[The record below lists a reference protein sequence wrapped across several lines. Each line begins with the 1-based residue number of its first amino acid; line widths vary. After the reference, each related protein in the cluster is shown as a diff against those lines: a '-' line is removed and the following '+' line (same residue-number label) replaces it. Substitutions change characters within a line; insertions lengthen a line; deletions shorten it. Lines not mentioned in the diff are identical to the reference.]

1 MSVAGILYYYIFI
14 KLGENDMN
22 LQSVGKNKEE
32 IKDMYNTY
40 FYETFK
46 RLDFIAET
54 GEGSYII
61 AEDGKQYLDFM
72 AGIAVNSTGHCNPK
86 VVEAIKEQAETMMHA
101 SNYCYTVPQVMLA
114 ELICKTIGMEK
125 IYFQNSGAEANE
137 AMIKLARKYG
147 KDNFGP
153 DRYNIITAKNSF
165 HGRTLATLTAT
176 GQPGS
181 AIQKNYDP
189 FVPGFKY
196 AEYNNLESFKELVDE
211 NTIAI
216 MVEPVQGEGG
226 VIPATKEFLEGLRK
240 LCDDNNMLLLFD
252 EVQTGWGRTGDVMGF
267 MTYGVKP
274 DCVSMAKAMGG
285 GMPIGAMCTS
295 AKLALTFG
303 PGAHGSTYAGNPVCC
318 AASYAQI
325 TEILENDLAGNSKT
339 VGAYFMDRLKA
350 IPHVKEVRGK
360 GLMIGVEFDCDI
372 ANDVK
377 YTSADNGLLM
387 TAVRPSVIRFV
398 PPLNVTKEDCD
409 KAYDILESVVKELV
423 GDK

>member
-1 MSVAGILYYYIFI
+1 M
-14 KLGENDMN
+14 KLQD
-22 LQSVGKNKEE
+22 VNKTKDD

-46 RLDFIAET
+46 RLDFVAET
-54 GEGSYII
+54 GNGSYII
-61 AEDGKQYLDFM
+61 AEDGKEYLDFM
-72 AGIAVNSTGHCNPK
+72 AGIAVNSTGHCNK
-86 VVEAIKEQAETMMHA
+86 RVVEAIKEQCETMIHA

-114 ELICKTIGMEK
+114 ELICKSIGMEK

-147 KDNFGP
+147 KDNYGP
-153 DRYNIITAKNSF
+153 DRYNIVTAKNSF
-165 HGRTLATLTAT
+165 HGRTLATLAAT
-176 GQPGS
+176 GQPGTP
-181 AIQKNYDP
+181 IQNNYDP
-189 FVPGFKY
+189 FIPGFKY
-196 AEYNNLESFKELVDE
+196 AEYNNLQSFIEACDE
-211 NTIAI
+211 DTIAV

-226 VIPATKEFLEGLRK
+226 VIPATKEFLQGLRR
-240 LCDDNNMLLLFD
+240 LCDERDMLLLFD
-252 EVQTGWGRTGDVMGF
+252 EVQTGWGRTGELMGF
-267 MTYGVKP
+267 MTYDVKP

-325 TEILENDLAGNSKT
+325 SEIIEENLSDNARE
-339 VGAYFMDRLKA
+339 VGAYFMDKLNSL
-350 IPHVKEVRGK
+350 PDVKEVRGK
-360 GLMIGVEFDCDI
+360 GLMIGVEFNSNI

-377 YTSADNGLLM
+377 YNASEEGLLM

-398 PPLNVTKEDCD
+398 PPLNVTKADCD
-409 KAYDILESVVKELV
+409 KAYDILYKVVSQLV
-423 GDK
+423 

>member
-1 MSVAGILYYYIFI
+1 MKLYDI
-14 KLGENDMN
+14 
-22 LQSVGKNKEE
+22 NKTKDD

-46 RLDFIAET
+46 RLDFIAES

-61 AEDGKQYLDFM
+61 AEDGKKYLDFM
-72 AGIAVNSTGHCNPK
+72 AGIAVNSTGHCNKK
-86 VVEAIKEQAETMMHA
+86 VVEAIKAQCETMIHA

-114 ELICKTIGMEK
+114 ELICKSIGMEK

-147 KDNFGP
+147 KDNYGP
-153 DRYNIITAKNSF
+153 DRYNIVTAKNSF
-165 HGRTLATLTAT
+165 HGRTLATLAAT

-181 AIQKNYDP
+181 AIQNNYDP
-189 FVPGFKY
+189 FIPGFKY
-196 AEYNNLESFKELVDE
+196 AEYNNLQSFVDACDDD
-211 NTIAI
+211 TIAI

-226 VIPATKEFLEGLRK
+226 VIPATKEFLQGLRK
-240 LCDDNNMLLLFD
+240 LCDEKDMLLLFD
-252 EVQTGWGRTGDVMGF
+252 EVQTGWGRTGELMGF
-267 MTYGVKP
+267 MTYDVKP

-325 TEILENDLAGNSKT
+325 SEIIDENLASNAKE
-339 VGAYFMDRLKA
+339 VGAYFMDKLKN
-350 IPHVKEVRGK
+350 IPDVKEVRGK
-360 GLMIGVEFDCDI
+360 GLMIGVEFNSNI

-377 YTSADNGLLM
+377 YNASDEGLLM

-409 KAYDILESVVKELV
+409 KAYDILYMVVSELV
-423 GDK
+423 

>member
-1 MSVAGILYYYIFI
+1 M
-14 KLGENDMN
+14 KLQD
-22 LQSVGKNKEE
+22 VNKTKED

-46 RLDFIAET
+46 RLDFVAET

-61 AEDGKQYLDFM
+61 AEDGKKYLDFM
-72 AGIAVNSTGHCNPK
+72 AGIAVNSTGHCNK
-86 VVEAIKEQAETMMHA
+86 RVVEAIKAQCETMMHA

-114 ELICKTIGMEK
+114 ELICKSIGMEK

-153 DRYNIITAKNSF
+153 NRYKIVTAKNSF
-165 HGRTLATLTAT
+165 HGRTLATLAAT
-176 GQPGS
+176 GQPGTP
-181 AIQKNYDP
+181 IQNNYDP
-189 FVPGFKY
+189 LIPGFSY
-196 AEYNNLESFKELVDE
+196 AEYNNLQSFIDACDE
-211 NTIAI
+211 DTIAV

-226 VIPATKEFLEGLRK
+226 VIPATKEFLQGLRK
-240 LCDDNNMLLLFD
+240 LCDEKNMLLLFD
-252 EVQTGWGRTGDVMGF
+252 EVQTGWGRTGELMGF
-267 MTYGVKP
+267 MTYDVKP

-325 TEILENDLAGNSKT
+325 SEIIEGKLPQNAKE
-339 VGAYFMDRLKA
+339 VGTYFMDKLKD
-350 IPHVKEVRGK
+350 IPDVKEVRGK
-360 GLMIGVEFDCDI
+360 GLMIGVEFNSNI

-377 YTSADNGLLM
+377 YNASEEGLLM
-387 TAVRPSVIRFV
+387 TAVRPAVIRFV

-409 KAYDILESVVKELV
+409 VAIEILNKVVSELI
-423 GDK
+423 

>member
-1 MSVAGILYYYIFI
+1 M
-14 KLGENDMN
+14 KLQDI
-22 LQSVGKNKEE
+22 NKTKED

-46 RLDFIAET
+46 RLDFIAES

-61 AEDGKQYLDFM
+61 AEDGKKYLDFM
-72 AGIAVNSTGHCNPK
+72 AGIAVNSTGHCNK
-86 VVEAIKEQAETMMHA
+86 RVVEAIKAQCETMIHA
-101 SNYCYTVPQVMLA
+101 SNYCYTLPQVMLA
-114 ELICKTIGMEK
+114 ELICKNIGMEK

-153 DRYNIITAKNSF
+153 NRYKIVTASNSF
-165 HGRTLATLTAT
+165 HGRTLATLAAT
-176 GQPGS
+176 GQPGTP
-181 AIQKNYDP
+181 IQNNYDP
-189 FVPGFKY
+189 FIPGFIY
-196 AEYNNLESFKELVDE
+196 AEYNNLQSFIDACDE
-211 NTIAI
+211 YTIAI

-226 VIPATKEFLEGLRK
+226 VIPATKEFLQGLRK
-240 LCDDNNMLLLFD
+240 LCDEKGMLLLFD
-252 EVQTGWGRTGDVMGF
+252 EVQTGWGRTGELMGF
-267 MTYGVKP
+267 MTYDVKP

-325 TEILENDLAGNSKT
+325 SEIIEEDLPGNAKE
-339 VGAYFMDRLKA
+339 VGAYFMEKLKS
-350 IPHVKEVRGK
+350 IPDVKEVRGK
-360 GLMIGVEFDCDI
+360 GLMIGVEFNSNI

-377 YTSADNGLLM
+377 YNASEEGLLM

-409 KAYDILESVVKELV
+409 VACDILNKVVSQLV
-423 GDK
+423 S

>member
-1 MSVAGILYYYIFI
+1 M
-14 KLGENDMN
+14 KLQD
-22 LQSVGKNKEE
+22 VKKNKEE

-54 GEGSYII
+54 GDGSYII
-61 AEDGKQYLDFM
+61 DENGKKYLDFM
-72 AGIAVNSTGHCNPK
+72 AGIAVNSTGHCNK
-86 VVEAIKEQAETMMHA
+86 RVVEAIKEQCETMIHA
-101 SNYCYTVPQVMLA
+101 SNYCYTIPQVMLA
-114 ELICKTIGMEK
+114 ELICKSIGMDK

-137 AMIKLARKYG
+137 VMIKLARKYG
-147 KDNFGP
+147 KDNYGP
-153 DRYNIITAKNSF
+153 ERYNIVTALNSF
-165 HGRTLATLTAT
+165 HGRTLATLAAT
-176 GQPGS
+176 GQPDS

-189 FVPGFKY
+189 YIQGFKY
-196 AEYNNLESFKELVDE
+196 AEFNNLQSFADACDE

-240 LCDDNNMLLLFD
+240 LCDERDMLLLFD
-252 EVQTGWGRTGDVMGF
+252 EVQTGWGRTGSLMGF
-267 MTYGVKP
+267 MEYGVKP

-295 AKLALTFG
+295 EKLALTFG
-303 PGAHGSTYAGNPVCC
+303 PGAHGSTYAGNPVCT

-325 TEILENDLAGNSKT
+325 SEIIEEKLPENAKV
-339 VGAYFMDRLKA
+339 VGEYFMDKLQNL
-350 IPHVKEVRGK
+350 PNVKEVRGK
-360 GLMIGVEFDCDI
+360 GLMIGVEFNSDI

-377 YTSADNGLLM
+377 YNSVEEGLLM
-387 TAVRPSVIRFV
+387 TAVRPSVIRMV

-409 KAYDILESVVKELV
+409 MAYDILEKVVNKLI
-423 GDK
+423 

>member
-1 MSVAGILYYYIFI
+1 M
-14 KLGENDMN
+14 KLQD
-22 LQSVGKNKEE
+22 VNKTKDD

-46 RLDFIAET
+46 RLDFVAET
-54 GEGSYII
+54 GNGSYII
-61 AEDGKQYLDFM
+61 AEDGKEYLDFM
-72 AGIAVNSTGHCNPK
+72 AGIAVNSTGHCNK
-86 VVEAIKEQAETMMHA
+86 RVVEAIKEQCETMIHA

-114 ELICKTIGMEK
+114 ELICKSIGMEK

-147 KDNFGP
+147 KDNYGP
-153 DRYNIITAKNSF
+153 DRYNIVTAKNSF
-165 HGRTLATLTAT
+165 HGRTLATLAAT
-176 GQPGS
+176 GQPGTP
-181 AIQKNYDP
+181 IQNNYDP
-189 FVPGFKY
+189 FIPGFKY
-196 AEYNNLESFKELVDE
+196 AEYNNLQSFIEACDE
-211 NTIAI
+211 DTIAV

-226 VIPATKEFLEGLRK
+226 VIPATKEFLQGLRR
-240 LCDDNNMLLLFD
+240 LCDERDMLLLFD
-252 EVQTGWGRTGDVMGF
+252 EVQTGWGRTGELMGF
-267 MTYGVKP
+267 MTYDVKP

-325 TEILENDLAGNSKT
+325 SEIIEENLSDNARE
-339 VGAYFMDRLKA
+339 VGAYFMDKLKS
-350 IPHVKEVRGK
+350 IPNVKEVRGK
-360 GLMIGVEFDCDI
+360 GLMIGVEFNSNI

-377 YTSADNGLLM
+377 YNASEEGLLM

-398 PPLNVTKEDCD
+398 PPLNVTKADCD
-409 KAYDILESVVKELV
+409 KAYDILYKVVSQLV
-423 GDK
+423 